1 MCKLRNRVTV
11 LISELRICVE
21 ASQIPFFAEE
31 NRDIPSERTCI
42 LLAFLI
48 IIRFGMEENMGINL
62 NGLNSGMADTYSTLL
77 GGMSGGDSAGG
88 VSSLLGDYAAIK
100 NGSYGKMMKSYYA
113 KLEKQEEEE
122 SGKTSRQKAGK
133 VKDNSSASAAA
144 SLYKSASALTSLNYD
159 DRSEENITKITD
171 SVSSFIKDYN
181 SLMKSAAKSENTTV
195 QKQAEALYNS
205 YYTNYK
211 LFAKVGITLNSD
223 KTLSFD
229 EDSMKK
235 ALQDTEHGRGATV
248 KTLFGGIGSFAD
260 KAVNKA
266 SQIYRAAGDGEAV
279 TSSKAKYAGVGGSS
293 SKSTSGTSST
303 KDKDTNKTVTD
314 ASTAAAANSLYK
326 SIENLGAT
334 DITNENKDNVYKAF
348 SSLVKNYNELIKN
361 TDKSANSNVVNQ
373 ASYLKSLVSNNKST
387 FSKMGITVN
396 SDKSL
401 SIDEEKFKD
410 SDMSNVK
417 DLFSGAYS
425 LAEKMTDKVN
435 SIYRYATQGDALTK
449 KTYDNNGGVNVPTM
463 DSVLDTIV

>member
-1 MCKLRNRVTV
+1 MDVNYYNKEGT
-11 LISELRICVE
+11 
-21 ASQIPFFAEE
+21 
-31 NRDIPSERTCI
+31 D
-42 LLAFLI
+42 
-48 IIRFGMEENMGINL
+48 MGINL

-77 GGMSGGDSAGG
+77 GGMGGGDDAGG
-88 VSSLLGDYAAIK
+88 MGSLLSDYAAIK
-100 NGSYGKMMKSYYA
+100 NGSYGRMIKTYYA
-113 KLEKQEEEE
+113 KLEKQEAEE
-122 SGKTSRQKAGK
+122 SGKTDSKKAGK
-133 VKDNSSASAAA
+133 VKDSTSASAAQ

-159 DRSEENITKITD
+159 DRSEENVNKITD

-195 QKQAEALYNS
+195 QKQAESLYNS
-205 YYTNYK
+205 YYSSYK
-211 LFAKVGITLNSD
+211 LFSKIGITMNSD
-223 KTLSFD
+223 RTLSFD

-235 ALQDTEHGRGATV
+235 ALQDTEHGNGATV

-279 TSSKAKYAGVGGSS
+279 TSSKAKYAGGYSS
-293 SKSTSGTSST
+293 TSTSGTSST
-303 KDKDTNKTVTD
+303 KDKDKNKTVTD
-314 ASTAAAANSLYK
+314 ASTAAAADSLYK

-334 DITNENKDNVYKAF
+334 DITNENKDNVYKAV

-373 ASYLKSLVSNNKST
+373 ASYLKSLVNNNKSA

-417 DLFSGAYS
+417 NLFSGTYS
-425 LAEKMTDKVN
+425 LAEKMTDRVN
-435 SIYRYATQGDALTK
+435 SIYRYATQGDTLNK
-449 KTYDNNGGVNVPTM
+449 QTYDNNGGVNIPTM
-463 DSVLDTIV
+463 GSMVDTIL